1 MVYNKADYS
10 WDWDFE
16 DRIAILKTDGVSPIG
31 AYNTAE
37 QNNLVDTYSD
47 LSYEEY
53 QFTVGGTYNFTPTC
67 YTTAQLTYNVFES
80 DEQYVYGDED
90 GEAYYG
96 YLGFGYRF

>member
-16 DRIAILKTDGVSPIG
+16 ERPSLTWGGADKTNFDTWDI
-31 AYNTAE
+31 NDDI
-37 QNNLVDTYSD
+37 DTYSD

-67 YTTAQLTYNVFES
+67 YTTAQLTYDVFES

-90 GEAYYG
+90 GSAYYG